1 MTRMGICIGF
11 SDNTGS
17 SRNREGAAMLTREST
32 FRKGPGGLLF
42 AQIENDLAKA
52 TVCLQGAQKS
62 ITPYKGSLD
71 ETENKVR

>member
-1 MTRMGICIGF
+1 MGFCTGF
-11 SDNTGS
+11 SDNPS
-17 SRNREGAAMLTREST
+17 PSRQRDGAAMFSEDST
-32 FRKGPGGLLF
+32 FREGPGGLLF

>member
-1 MTRMGICIGF
+1 MF
-11 SDNTGS
+11 SED
-17 SRNREGAAMLTREST
+17 ST
-32 FRKGPGGLLF
+32 FREGPGGLLF

-52 TVCLQGAQKS
+52 TVCLQGVPKS

>member
-1 MTRMGICIGF
+1 MF
-11 SDNTGS
+11 SED
-17 SRNREGAAMLTREST
+17 ST
-32 FRKGPGGLLF
+32 FREGPGGLLF